1 MTSNVEPPEDYNT
14 WRMNVIKKDL
24 NTNSNNF
31 QIPLNNDGKNIYG
44 IDPNLFPDGI
54 TEEKYKKLVQL
65 HINRDNEKMTKIPKV
80 ESSNKAW
87 VEKRRKL
94 RVYNENKSLY
104 DRGIKSGAPVDFLK
118 EILKERGSSDEDI
131 NKIMKGGKRRKTKK
145 RRKTIKKGGKKKR
158 RKLSR
163 KKTKKRRSSKR

>member
-1 MTSNVEPPEDYNT
+1 MSDKEPPDYHS

-24 NTNSNNF
+24 KANQDF
-31 QIPLNNDGKNIYG
+31 KIPSDNPYG
-44 IDPNLFPDGI
+44 IDPSLFPDGI

-65 HINRDNEKMTKIPKV
+65 HINRDNEKMTKTPKV

-87 VEKRRKL
+87 LEKRRKL
-94 RVYNENKSLY
+94 RVFNENKSLY

-118 EILKERGSSDEDI
+118 EILKERGASDEDI
-131 NKIMKGGKRRKTKK
+131 DKIMKGGKRRKTKK
-145 RRKTIKKGGKKKR
+145 RSKTIKKGGKKKR